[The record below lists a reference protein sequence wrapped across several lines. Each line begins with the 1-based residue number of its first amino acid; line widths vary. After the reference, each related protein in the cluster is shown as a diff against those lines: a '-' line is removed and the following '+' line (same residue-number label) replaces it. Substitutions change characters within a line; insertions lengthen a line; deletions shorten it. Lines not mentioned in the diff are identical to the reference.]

1 MSQAVQAAL
10 PWIVCA
16 IAAAILIPGIID
28 FLRKKKPEAN
38 APEKEKAEQNSW
50 MMEGIGVGM
59 LAGYWLGK
67 VLGNAVLGL
76 SLGVLFGMFL
86 GSKIKKFK

>member
-16 IAAAILIPGIID
+16 IAAAILIPGIIE
-28 FLRKKKPEAN
+28 FLRKKKPDSN
-38 APEKEKAEQNSW
+38 ATEKEKAEQNSW
-50 MMEGIGVGM
+50 MME
-59 LAGYWLGK
+59 GK

-76 SLGVLFGMFL
+76 SLGVLLGMLL
-86 GSKIKKFK
+86 GSKIRKFK

>member
-38 APEKEKAEQNSW
+38 ASEKKKPNRT
-50 MMEGIGVGM
+50 
-59 LAGYWLGK
+59 AG
-67 VLGNAVLGL
+67 
-76 SLGVLFGMFL
+76 
-86 GSKIKKFK
+86 

>member
-28 FLRKKKPEAN
+28 FLRKKKPDAN
-38 APEKEKAEQNSW
+38 ASEKEKCARN
-50 MMEGIGVGM
+50 
-59 LAGYWLGK
+59 
-67 VLGNAVLGL
+67 
-76 SLGVLFGMFL
+76 
-86 GSKIKKFK
+86 

>member
-1 MSQAVQAAL
+1 MLVFQGFF
-10 PWIVCA
+10 
-16 IAAAILIPGIID
+16 GIIKI
-28 FLRKKKPEAN
+28 FLDKKKPEAN
-38 APEKEKAEQNSW
+38 ASEKEKAEQNSW

-76 SLGVLFGMFL
+76 SLGVLLGMLL

>member
-28 FLRKKKPEAN
+28 FLPQRGLKPMLPKK
-38 APEKEKAEQNSW
+38 KAEQNSW

-76 SLGVLFGMFL
+76 SLGVLLGMLFGQ
-86 GSKIKKFK
+86 

>member
-10 PWIVCA
+10 PWIVCG

-28 FLRKKKPEAN
+28 FLRKKKPDTDGS
-38 APEKEKAEQNSW
+38 EKEKAEQNSW

-59 LAGYWLGK
+59 LAGYWLGNA
-67 VLGNAVLGL
+67 LGNAVLGL
-76 SLGVLFGMFL
+76 ALGVLLGMFL

>member
-28 FLRKKKPEAN
+28 FLRKKKPDAN
-38 APEKEKAEQNSW
+38 ASEKDRTEQLDDGGNRRW
-50 MMEGIGVGM
+50 NVGWI
-59 LAGYWLGK
+59 LAGKSLRQRRAWP
-67 VLGNAVLGL
+67 VLGCSVGDA
-76 SLGVLFGMFL
+76 FGQ
-86 GSKIKKFK
+86 

>member
-28 FLRKKKPEAN
+28 FLRKRSLKPMLPKKKKPN
-38 APEKEKAEQNSW
+38 RT
-50 MMEGIGVGM
+50 
-59 LAGYWLGK
+59 AG
-67 VLGNAVLGL
+67 
-76 SLGVLFGMFL
+76 
-86 GSKIKKFK
+86 

>member
-28 FLRKKKPEAN
+28 FLLE
-38 APEKEKAEQNSW
+38 
-50 MMEGIGVGM
+50 I
-59 LAGYWLGK
+59 
-67 VLGNAVLGL
+67 
-76 SLGVLFGMFL
+76 FL
-86 GSKIKKFK
+86 LYFW

>member
-10 PWIVCA
+10 PWIVCG

-28 FLRKKKPEAN
+28 FLRKKKPDTDAS
-38 APEKEKAEQNSW
+38 EKEKAEQNSW

-59 LAGYWLGK
+59 LAGYWLGNA
-67 VLGNAVLGL
+67 LGNAVF
-76 SLGVLFGMFL
+76 VKYTFF
-86 GSKIKKFK
+86 